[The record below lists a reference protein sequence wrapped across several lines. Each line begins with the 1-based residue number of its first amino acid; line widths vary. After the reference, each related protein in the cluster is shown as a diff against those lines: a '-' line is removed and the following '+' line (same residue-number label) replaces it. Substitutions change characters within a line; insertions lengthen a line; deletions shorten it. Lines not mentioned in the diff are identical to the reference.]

1 VSMPGGISPFTYL
14 WSDPSAQ
21 TTSTAIGLCAG
32 NYSVT
37 VTDTIGCTSI
47 VDTVLVEPIQISL
60 LGFETMTSCKGVCN
74 GSIIVT
80 PEGTLTPYTFQWDSL
95 SGYQTNDTAS
105 ALCAGNYSVTVSDG
119 NGCVD
124 SFTYTVLQ
132 DPSSPIAGFDF
143 LEDTVSLIESII
155 EFTNTSLPYID
166 SLIFIWDFGDGG
178 IDSVIHPTH
187 NYLDTG
193 SFTIQLIVKDS
204 TGCVD
209 TIFRVI
215 VVEDEYI
222 LFAPNAFTPNGDGYN
237 DYFFPKGV
245 GLNNSIFK
253 MYIYNR
259 WGDEIFESSDV
270 MQYWD
275 GRANGGTDVA
285 QEDVYVWLIE
295 TYDMEFQQSHRYVG
309 HVTLIK

>member
-1 VSMPGGISPFTYL
+1 M
-14 WSDPSAQ
+14 
-21 TTSTAIGLCAG
+21 
-32 NYSVT
+32 
-37 VTDTIGCTSI
+37 
-47 VDTVLVEPIQISL
+47 
-60 LGFETMTSCKGVCN
+60 
-74 GSIIVT
+74 
-80 PEGTLTPYTFQWDSL
+80 
-95 SGYQTNDTAS
+95 
-105 ALCAGNYSVTVSDG
+105 
-119 NGCVD
+119 
-124 SFTYTVLQ
+124 
-132 DPSSPIAGFDF
+132 
-143 LEDTVSLIESII
+143 
-155 EFTNTSLPYID
+155 
-166 SLIFIWDFGDGG
+166 
-178 IDSVIHPTH
+178 
-187 NYLDTG
+187 
-193 SFTIQLIVKDS
+193 
-204 TGCVD
+204 D